1 MTHHDP
7 SDYTDEHDDLDTLLA
22 QARQLTPA
30 DLGAADRF
38 LTRRRAART
47 RSRAGWLTGALASAA
62 LVAGLTVL
70 RPAAQLPGPLP
81 SSAAYDAY
89 QSAWGA
95 DW

>member
-7 SDYTDEHDDLDTLLA
+7 SDYTDEHDDLDILLA
-22 QARQLTPA
+22 QARQFTPA

-62 LVAGLTVL
+62 LVAGLIVL

>member
-1 MTHHDP
+1 MTHP
-7 SDYTDEHDDLDTLLA
+7 TDRHTDDFDDLDALLA
-22 QARQLTPA
+22 QARTLGPA

-38 LTRRRAART
+38 LTRRRAALT
-47 RSRAGWLTGALASAA
+47 RNRAGWLTGALASAA

-89 QSAWGA
+89 QSTWGA

>member
-1 MTHHDP
+1 MTHP
-7 SDYTDEHDDLDTLLA
+7 TDRHTDDFDDLDTLLA

-47 RSRAGWLTGALASAA
+47 RSRAGWLTGVLASAA

-70 RPAAQLPGPLP
+70 RPAAPLPGPLP

>member
-1 MTHHDP
+1 MTHP
-7 SDYTDEHDDLDTLLA
+7 TDRHTDDFDDLDTLLA

-70 RPAAQLPGPLP
+70 RPTPQLP

>member
-1 MTHHDP
+1 MTHP
-7 SDYTDEHDDLDTLLA
+7 TDRHTDDFDDLDTLLA
-22 QARQLTPA
+22 QARTLGPA

-38 LTRRRAART
+38 LTHRRAARA
-47 RSRAGWLTGALASAA
+47 RNRAGWLTGALASAA

-70 RPAAQLPGPLP
+70 RSATPLP

>member
-1 MTHHDP
+1 MTHP
-7 SDYTDEHDDLDTLLA
+7 TDRHTDDFDDLDTLLA

-47 RSRAGWLTGALASAA
+47 RSRAGRLTGVLASAA

-70 RPAAQLPGPLP
+70 RPAMPLPGPLP

-89 QSAWGA
+89 QSTWGA

>member
-1 MTHHDP
+1 MTHP
-7 SDYTDEHDDLDTLLA
+7 TDRHTDDFDDLDTLLA
-22 QARQLTPA
+22 QARTLGPA

-38 LTRRRAART
+38 LTRRRAARS
-47 RSRAGWLTGALASAA
+47 RNRAGWLTGALASAA
-62 LVAGLTVL
+62 LVAGLIVL
-70 RPAAQLPGPLP
+70 RPATPLP

>member
-1 MTHHDP
+1 MTHP
-7 SDYTDEHDDLDTLLA
+7 TDRHTDDFDDLDTLLA

-30 DLGAADRF
+30 DLSAADRF
-38 LTRRRAART
+38 LTRRRAARS

-70 RPAAQLPGPLP
+70 RPAAPLPGPLP

-89 QSAWGA
+89 QSTWGA